1 MKDVYS
7 VATLNQYIKHLFASD
22 YALNNILVRGEVSN
36 CKYHTSGHI
45 YFTLKDKS
53 AAIACVMFAGNRTT
67 GLKFRL
73 GEGMQVIALG
83 SVSVYE
89 RDGKYQLY
97 VRQIEPDGLGLLY
110 QKYEA
115 LKKALD
121 EKGYFS
127 LEHKKPIPKYPK
139 KIGIV
144 TAKTG
149 AAIQD
154 IINIATR
161 RNPYIQLVLY
171 PATVQGPDAAP
182 TIVKGIQAL
191 DAYGVDTII
200 VGRGGGS
207 MEDLW
212 AFNEEIVAKAIFEC
226 KTPVIS
232 AVGHETDTTIA
243 DFVSDMRAPTPS
255 AAAELA
261 VPDIRDIEA
270 LLGVYEDRLD
280 NLMVGKVHLW
290 RQYMEQ
296 YKFRLESLSPASQIR
311 EKRMHLIA
319 LEDMLNQRIA
329 TVITG
334 KRHQAQMYQERLTG
348 LSPMARLLGGYAFVT
363 GEDGNLV
370 RSVKQVKENDELKL
384 SVADGDI
391 YAKVTTVTINESR
404 REQ

>member
-1 MKDVYS
+1 MKEVYS

-22 YALNNILVRGEVSN
+22 YALNNIMVRGEVSN

-45 YFTLKDKS
+45 YFTLKDRA
-53 AAIACVMFAGNRTT
+53 AAIACVMFAGNRAT

-73 GEGMQVIALG
+73 SEGMQVIALG

-110 QKYEA
+110 QKFEA

-121 EKGYFS
+121 EKGYFA

-161 RNPYIQLVLY
+161 RNPYVQLVLY
-171 PATVQGPDAAP
+171 PATVQGLDAAP
-182 TIVKGIQAL
+182 TIVKGIKAL

-226 KTPVIS
+226 KTPIIS
-232 AVGHETDTTIA
+232 AVGHETDTTIV

-261 VPDIRDIEA
+261 VPDIREIES
-270 LLGVYEDRLD
+270 LLGAYEDRLD

-296 YKFRLESLSPASQIR
+296 YRLRLESLSPASQIR
-311 EKRMHLIA
+311 ERRMHLIA
-319 LEDMLNQRIA
+319 LEDQLNQRIA
-329 TVITG
+329 TVITR
-334 KRHQAQMYQERLTG
+334 KRHQAQMYSERLSG

-363 GEDGNLV
+363 GEGGQLV
-370 RSVKQVKENDELKL
+370 RSVKQVKENEELKL

-391 YAKVTTVTINESR
+391 LVKVMSVEINETR

>member
-1 MKDVYS
+1 M
-7 VATLNQYIKHLFASD
+7 
-22 YALNNILVRGEVSN
+22 
-36 CKYHTSGHI
+36 
-45 YFTLKDKS
+45 
-53 AAIACVMFAGNRTT
+53 
-67 GLKFRL
+67 
-73 GEGMQVIALG
+73 
-83 SVSVYE
+83 
-89 RDGKYQLY
+89 
-97 VRQIEPDGLGLLY
+97 RQIEQDGLGLLY
-110 QKYEA
+110 QKYEE
-115 LKKALD
+115 LKKTLN
-121 EKGYFS
+121 EKGYFA

-139 KIGIV
+139 KVGIV

-161 RNPYIQLVLY
+161 RNPYVQLVLY
-171 PATVQGPDAAP
+171 PATVQGADAAP
-182 TIVKGIQAL
+182 TIVKGIRAL

-226 KTPVIS
+226 ETPIIS

-243 DFVSDMRAPTPS
+243 DFVADMRAPTPS

-261 VPDIRDIEA
+261 VPDIREIQS
-270 LLGVYEDRLD
+270 LLSTYEDRLD
-280 NLMVGKVHLW
+280 NLMVGKVNLW

-296 YKFRLESLSPASQIR
+296 YKFRLENLSPESQIQ
-311 EKRMHLIA
+311 EKRMCLIA
-319 LEDMLNQRIA
+319 LEEMLNQRIA
-329 TVITG
+329 TLITR
-334 KRHQAQMYQERLTG
+334 KRHQAQIYSERLTG

-363 GEDGNLV
+363 GEDGQLV
-370 RSVKQVKENDELKL
+370 RSVKQVKAEDELRL

-391 YAKVTTVTINESR
+391 YAKVTAIDINESR